1 MAANLIL
8 IHVLVSKPNKI
19 HIQSKMQG
27 THQER
32 NPERFV
38 STNNTST
45 Q

>member
-1 MAANLIL
+1 MAPNLIL

-19 HIQSKMQG
+19 HIQNKMQG

-45 Q
+45 K